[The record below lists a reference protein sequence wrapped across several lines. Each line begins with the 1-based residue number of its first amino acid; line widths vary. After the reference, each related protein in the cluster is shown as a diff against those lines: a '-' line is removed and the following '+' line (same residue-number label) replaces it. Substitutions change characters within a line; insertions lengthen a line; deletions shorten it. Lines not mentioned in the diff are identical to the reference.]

1 MNSIYNTNFAHHY
14 DLMYS
19 WKNYAQETETI
30 KQLIAQ
36 HTKNNGKRLLEVACG
51 TGNYLQLLQT
61 NFTLTGV
68 DISADMLAVAAAK
81 LPNIPLVQADMQNFC
96 LNQTFDVLL
105 CLFSSIA
112 YLKNYTELQQ
122 TLQNFYQHLAVGGVA
137 IIEAFINA
145 NKYNPNKVH
154 ALYIDTEDV
163 KLSRH
168 STTHLQ
174 DNVLQTTMHT
184 LVTTKAGVEYFVEEH
199 FLNLF
204 EEQKVVALM
213 QAIGFEVIVIP
224 NGLMPDRNLYIC
236 KKQKQKKSFL

>member
-1 MNSIYNTNFAHHY
+1 MNSIYNTNFANY
-14 DLMYS
+14 YNLMYS
-19 WKNYAQETETI
+19 WKNYTQETETI

-51 TGNYLQLLQT
+51 TGNYLQLLQ
-61 NFTLTGV
+61 NDFTLTGI
-68 DISADMLAVAAAK
+68 DLSANMLAVAAAK
-81 LPNIPLVQADMQNFC
+81 LPNIPLVQANMQNFC

-137 IIEAFINA
+137 IIEAFITTD
-145 NKYNPNKVH
+145 KYKPNKVH
-154 ALYIDTEDV
+154 ALYIDTEEV

-168 STTHLQ
+168 SATHLQ

-204 EEQKVVALM
+204 EEQKMMTLM
-213 QAIGFEVIVIP
+213 QTIGFEVIVIP

-236 KKQKQKKSFL
+236 KK

>member
-1 MNSIYNTNFAHHY
+1 MDTIYNTSFAQHY

-19 WKNYAQETETI
+19 WKNYAQETETV

-36 HTKNNGKRLLEVACG
+36 HKKNNGKRLLEVACG
-51 TGNYLQLLQT
+51 TGNYLQLLQ
-61 NFTLTGV
+61 NDFALTGI
-68 DISADMLAVAAAK
+68 DLSADMLAVAAAK

-137 IIEAFINA
+137 IIEAFITT
-145 NKYNPNKVH
+145 NKYKPNKVH
-154 ALYIDTEDV
+154 ALYIDTEQV

-168 STTHLQ
+168 SATHLQ
-174 DNVLQTTMHT
+174 NDILQTTLHT

-213 QAIGFEVIVIP
+213 QTIGFEVIVIP

-236 KKQKQKKSFL
+236 KK